1 MPKVRTA
8 RSSLRVLPLPRLLM
22 ALFRLWMTAAREAR
36 AQALIRAALALTLE
50 AALVAQ
56 ALVALTPAE
65 TKKEAA
71 TTSS

>member
-1 MPKVRTA
+1 
-8 RSSLRVLPLPRLLM
+8 M
-22 ALFRLWMTAAREAR
+22 ALFRLWMTAAREA
-36 AQALIRAALALTLE
+36 QALTRAAAREDQALV
-50 AALVAQ
+50 AQALVAQ

>member
-1 MPKVRTA
+1 
-8 RSSLRVLPLPRLLM
+8 M

-50 AALVAQ
+50 AAREDQ

-71 TTSS
+71 TTSRN